1 MDYTIT
7 ELFSKHTDV
16 RETMQL
22 SSFSLEQLSEVELLS
37 AFLQTGAKQNT
48 LPLSEAILSDIPL
61 SQFHQVD
68 RQFLVEHGVSEAK
81 ASSLLAIL
89 ELARR
94 SFAATKT
101 TFVAKSCEG
110 VAKRLIQSYGLK
122 EQEHLV
128 ALYMDSQN
136 VLIEERVISI
146 GTINR
151 SIASPRDI
159 LKYALRLNAASIIVA
174 HNHPSGN
181 FRPSSDDD
189 RFTKS
194 LGEACKVMDV
204 ACLDHIIVGRNDY
217 YSYREA
223 TSILG

>member
-7 ELFSKHTDV
+7 EWFSKNTDV
-16 RETMQL
+16 RETMQH

-68 RQFLVEHGVSEAK
+68 RQFLVKHGVSESK
-81 ASSLLAIL
+81 ASSLMAIL

-94 SFAATKT
+94 SFAATEA

-110 VAKRLIQSYGLK
+110 VAKRLIQSYALK

-146 GTINR
+146 GTISR

-159 LKYALRLNAASIIVA
+159 LKHALRLNAVSIIVA

-181 FRPSSDDD
+181 CRPSSNDD
-189 RFTKS
+189 RFTES
-194 LGEACKVMDV
+194 LVEACKIMDIV
-204 ACLDHIIVGRNDY
+204 CLDHIVVGRTGY
-217 YSYREA
+217 YSYREE
-223 TSILG
+223 SEILG

>member
-16 RETMQL
+16 RETMQH

-68 RQFLVEHGVSEAK
+68 RQFLVKHGVSEAK
-81 ASSLLAIL
+81 VSSLMAIL

-94 SFAATKT
+94 SFAANEATL
-101 TFVAKSCEG
+101 VVKSCHG
-110 VAKRLIQSYGLK
+110 VAKRLIQSYALK
-122 EQEHLV
+122 EQEHFV
-128 ALYMDSQN
+128 ALYLDNQN

-146 GTINR
+146 GTVNR
-151 SIASPRDI
+151 SIASPRDV
-159 LKYALRLNAASIIVA
+159 LKHALRLNATSIILA

-181 FRPSSDDD
+181 CRPSSNDN
-189 RFTKS
+189 RFTES
-194 LGEACKVMDV
+194 FVEACKVMDV
-204 ACLDHIIVGRNDY
+204 VCLDHIIVGRQGY
-217 YSYREA
+217 YSYREE
-223 TSILG
+223 TKILG